1 MLLASQFCFVVLLA
15 AFQCQTQ
22 APYYGHYAFNDS
34 ERRRNVTKCSWNC
47 KVIESDLQKKES
59 NKDFTGTGVI
69 NVNILYRMKVD
80 KELCANQTFP
90 DSERVASVKVQIKRP
105 VNKPLSFALALET
118 VLNLLCSN
126 YQAYREIKADC
137 RLTLTRKSA
146 ATRTNSDPILP
157 DDISFIRGH
166 LAELRVDPNHSIST
180 GNITVSRLNWSNVR
194 ADAECF
200 AHRSILFFFNFLI
213 LYVPAFL
220 CLFSPT
226 MIKENGIRHICLE
239 GASPIGVRSLIGNHF
254 FSEVDDSDDFYHRT
268 KNFIA
273 RAVLVPLPFLIIA
286 IGFHYIS
293 QQHQSEEIPA
303 KDRITFCFSR
313 PLLVT
318 VCFICYVSLAFYYSF
333 FNASSTETPCF
344 VCQRMETLMENTK
357 PRCNGTLPRRI
368 LKHLCLQPLIL
379 INGYWLFCVCLG
391 FCFRRFCRIISVIW
405 PSRKPTSCNIWFL
418 RVPMFIVLMPLM
430 IFFAAVILS
439 VSLSVVM
446 LTIVVLSIV
455 FTSPLFTAYHIILI
469 NAGVAS
475 IPNRITNL
483 FVRALLLIV
492 LSLVKLLALKGV
504 NEVLIDAVFGFVTG
518 MFVLFTLLFSEEG
531 LSYLVC
537 FVLVWYY
544 LWSSYSSF
552 TNPYHDLSL
561 TLFKFYKQSQ
571 QHEKKIREEL
581 HKDLEN
587 LDTPNGNEVRIPEGL
602 FNKACQEVMPIRESL
617 CILLVKVTL
626 ILSFV
631 LYTFL
636 LITRFSVGS
645 TPVLRALAAFF
656 TGSFPKIISI
666 CLDGD
671 TRRKRDTIV
680 IEEKVARLVQN
691 YLVIQTI

>member
-1 MLLASQFCFVVLLA
+1 MLLASHFCFAVLLA

-22 APYYGHYAFNDS
+22 APYYGRYVFNDS

-47 KVIESDLQKKES
+47 KVIESDLRKEY

-69 NVNILYRMKVD
+69 NVAIIYRMKVD

-90 DSERVASVKVQIKRP
+90 DSERVASVKLQIKRP
-105 VNKPLSFALALET
+105 VNNKPLSFAQALET

-137 RLTLTRKSA
+137 KLTLTWKSA
-146 ATRTNSDPILP
+146 ATRTNSAPILP

-166 LAELRVDPNHSIST
+166 LAELGDSNHSIST
-180 GNITVSRLNWSNVR
+180 GNITISRLKWSNVR
-194 ADAECF
+194 AVAECF
-200 AHRSILFFFNFLI
+200 AHRSILFVLYFLI
-213 LYVPAFL
+213 LYFPAFL

-226 MIKENGIRHICLE
+226 MVKENGIRHICLE
-239 GASPIGVRSLIGNHF
+239 GASPIGVRSLIGNYF
-254 FSEVDDSDDFYHRT
+254 FSEVDDSDDFCHRT
-268 KNFIA
+268 KKFIA
-273 RAVLVPLPFLIIA
+273 RVVLVPLPFLIIA

-293 QQHQSEEIPA
+293 QQHQSEEKPA

-313 PLLVT
+313 PLLLT
-318 VCFICYVSLAFYYSF
+318 VCFICYVFLAVYCSF
-333 FNASSTETPCF
+333 LNASSTERPCF
-344 VCQRMETLMENTK
+344 FCQDMETVMENTK
-357 PRCNGTLPRRI
+357 LRCNGTLPRRI

-379 INGYWLFCVCLG
+379 LKSHRLFCVCYG
-391 FCFRRFCRIISVIW
+391 FCFRRFSRIISVIW
-405 PSRKPTSCNIWFL
+405 PSRKLTSCNIWFL

-430 IFFAAVILS
+430 ISFAAVIP
-439 VSLSVVM
+439 SVVT
-446 LTIVVLSIV
+446 LVIVVLSILV
-455 FTSPLFTAYHIILI
+455 TSPLFTTYLIILRDP
-469 NAGVAS
+469 GVAS
-475 IPNRITNL
+475 IPNRITNP
-483 FVRALLLIV
+483 FIRALLIIV
-492 LSLVKLLALKGV
+492 LFLVSLLALNGV

-552 TNPYHDLSL
+552 TNQYHDLSL

-571 QHEKKIREEL
+571 QHEKKFTDEL
-581 HKDLEN
+581 HEDLEK
-587 LDTPNGNEVRIPEGL
+587 LDTPNGYAVRIPEGL
-602 FNKACQEVMPIRESL
+602 FNMACQEVKPIRESL

-636 LITRFSVGS
+636 LIMRFGVGS

-656 TGSFPKIISI
+656 TGSFPKILSV

-671 TRRKRDTIV
+671 TLRKRDTIV

-691 YLVIQTI
+691 YLVIHKI

>member
-1 MLLASQFCFVVLLA
+1 MLLASKFCFAVLLA

-22 APYYGHYAFNDS
+22 SPYYGRYVFNDS

-47 KVIESDLQKKES
+47 KVIESDLRKEF
-59 NKDFTGTGVI
+59 NKDFAGTGVI
-69 NVNILYRMKVD
+69 NVAIIYRMKVD

-105 VNKPLSFALALET
+105 VNNKPLSFALALET

-126 YQAYREIKADC
+126 YQAYREIRADC
-137 RLTLTRKSA
+137 KLTLTRKSA
-146 ATRTNSDPILP
+146 AIRTNSAPILP

-166 LAELRVDPNHSIST
+166 LAELGVDPNHSIST
-180 GNITVSRLNWSNVR
+180 GNITVCRLNWSNVR
-194 ADAECF
+194 AVAEWF
-200 AHRSILFFFNFLI
+200 AHRSILFVLYFLI
-213 LYVPAFL
+213 LYFPAFL

-226 MIKENGIRHICLE
+226 MVNENGIRHICLE
-239 GASPIGVRSLIGNHF
+239 GASPIGVRSLMGNYF
-254 FSEVDDSDDFYHRT
+254 FPEVDDSDDFYHRT

-286 IGFHYIS
+286 IGFHYIG

-303 KDRITFCFSR
+303 EDRITFCFSR
-313 PLLVT
+313 PLLLT
-318 VCFICYVSLAFYYSF
+318 VCFICYVFLAVYYSF
-333 FNASSTETPCF
+333 FNASSTERPCF
-344 VCQRMETLMENTK
+344 VCQRMETVMENTK
-357 PRCNGTLPRRI
+357 LRCNGTLPRRI
-368 LKHLCLQPLIL
+368 RKHLCLQPLIL
-379 INGYWLFCVCLG
+379 LECYRLFCVCLG
-391 FCFRRFCRIISVIW
+391 FCFRGFNRIISVTW
-405 PSRKPTSCNIWFL
+405 PSRKLTSCNIWFL

-430 IFFAAVILS
+430 GVIT
-439 VSLSVVM
+439 SVVM
-446 LTIVVLSIV
+446 LAIVVLSIV
-455 FTSPLFTAYHIILI
+455 FTSPLFTTHHIILK

-492 LSLVKLLALKGV
+492 LFLVKLLALKGV
-504 NEVLIDAVFGFVTG
+504 IEVMIAAVFGFVTG

-552 TNPYHDLSL
+552 TNQYHDLSL

-571 QHEKKIREEL
+571 QHEKKFREEL
-581 HKDLEN
+581 HKDLEK
-587 LDTPNGNEVRIPEGL
+587 LDTPNGYEVRIPEGL
-602 FNKACQEVMPIRESL
+602 FNMACQEVMPIRESL

-636 LITRFSVGS
+636 LIMRFGVGS

-656 TGSFPKIISI
+656 TGSFPKILSI

-671 TRRKRDTIV
+671 NRRKRDTIV
-680 IEEKVARLVQN
+680 IEEKVAKLVQN
-691 YLVIQTI
+691 YLVIHNTDGIAH

>member
-1 MLLASQFCFVVLLA
+1 MLLASQFCFAVLLA

-22 APYYGHYAFNDS
+22 APYYGRYVFSDS

-47 KVIESDLQKKES
+47 KVIESDFQKKES

-69 NVNILYRMKVD
+69 NVAILYRMKVD

-137 RLTLTRKSA
+137 KLTLTRKSA
-146 ATRTNSDPILP
+146 ATRTNSAPILP

-166 LAELRVDPNHSIST
+166 LAELGVNPNHSIST
-180 GNITVSRLNWSNVR
+180 GNITVSRLNWGNVR

-200 AHRSILFFFNFLI
+200 AHRSIFFLLHFLI
-213 LYVPAFL
+213 LYFPAFL

-226 MIKENGIRHICLE
+226 MVKENGIRHICLE
-239 GASPIGVRSLIGNHF
+239 GASPIGVRSLIGNFF

-286 IGFHYIS
+286 IGFHDIS
-293 QQHQSEEIPA
+293 QQHQSEETPA

-313 PLLVT
+313 PLLLT
-318 VCFICYVSLAFYYSF
+318 VCFICYVFLAVYYSF
-333 FNASSTETPCF
+333 FNASSTETLCF
-344 VCQRMETLMENTK
+344 VCQRMETVMENTK
-357 PRCNGTLPRRI
+357 LRCNGTLPRRI

-379 INGYWLFCVCLG
+379 LKCYRLFCVCLG
-391 FCFRRFCRIISVIW
+391 FCFRMFSRIISVKW
-405 PSRKPTSCNIWFL
+405 PSRKLTSCNIWFL
-418 RVPMFIVLMPLM
+418 RVPMFIVLMPLT
-430 IFFAAVILS
+430 IFFAAVIP
-439 VSLSVVM
+439 SVVM
-446 LTIVVLSIV
+446 LAIVVLSIV
-455 FTSPLFTAYHIILI
+455 FTSPVFTAYHIILI

-475 IPNRITNL
+475 IPNHITNR

-492 LSLVKLLALKGV
+492 LFLIKLLALKGV

-552 TNPYHDLSL
+552 TNQYHDLSL

-571 QHEKKIREEL
+571 QHEKKFREEL

-587 LDTPNGNEVRIPEGL
+587 LDTPNGYEVRIPEGL

-656 TGSFPKIISI
+656 TGSFAKIISI

>member
-1 MLLASQFCFVVLLA
+1 MLLASQFCFAVLLA

-22 APYYGHYAFNDS
+22 APYYGRYVFNDS

-47 KVIESDLQKKES
+47 KVIESDLRKEY

-69 NVNILYRMKVD
+69 NVAIIYRMKVD

-105 VNKPLSFALALET
+105 VNNKPLSFAQALET

-137 RLTLTRKSA
+137 KLTLIRKSA
-146 ATRTNSDPILP
+146 ATRTNSAPILP

-166 LAELRVDPNHSIST
+166 LAELGVDSSHSIST
-180 GNITVSRLNWSNVR
+180 GNITISRLKWSNVR
-194 ADAECF
+194 AVAECF
-200 AHRSILFFFNFLI
+200 AHRSILFFLCFLI
-213 LYVPAFL
+213 LYFPAFL

-226 MIKENGIRHICLE
+226 MVKENGIRYICLE
-239 GASPIGVRSLIGNHF
+239 GASPIGVRSLIGNYF
-254 FSEVDDSDDFYHRT
+254 FSEVDDSDDFCHRT
-268 KNFIA
+268 KNVIA
-273 RAVLVPLPFLIIA
+273 RVVLVPLPFLIIA

-303 KDRITFCFSR
+303 KDRITFGFSR
-313 PLLVT
+313 PFPST
-318 VCFICYVSLAFYYSF
+318 VCFICYVFLAVYYSF
-333 FNASSTETPCF
+333 FNASSTERPCF
-344 VCQRMETLMENTK
+344 FCQEMETVMENAK
-357 PRCNGTLPRRI
+357 LRCNGTLPRRI

-379 INGYWLFCVCLG
+379 LKSHRLFCVCYG
-391 FCFRRFCRIISVIW
+391 FCFRRFSRIISVIW
-405 PSRKPTSCNIWFL
+405 PSRKLTSCNIWFL

-430 IFFAAVILS
+430 GVIT
-439 VSLSVVM
+439 SVVT
-446 LTIVVLSIV
+446 LAIVVLSIV
-455 FTSPLFTAYHIILI
+455 FTSPLFTTYHIILI

-483 FVRALLLIV
+483 FVRVLLLIV
-492 LSLVKLLALKGV
+492 LLLVKLLALKGV
-504 NEVLIDAVFGFVTG
+504 NEVLIDAVFGFLTG

-552 TNPYHDLSL
+552 TNRYHDLSL

-571 QHEKKIREEL
+571 QHEKKLREEL
-581 HKDLEN
+581 HENLEK
-587 LDTPNGNEVRIPEGL
+587 LDTPNGYQVRIPEGL
-602 FNKACQEVMPIRESL
+602 FNMACQEVMPIRESL

-631 LYTFL
+631 LYSFL
-636 LITRFSVGS
+636 LIMRFGAGS

-656 TGSFPKIISI
+656 TGSFPKILSI
-666 CLDGD
+666 CLYGD

-691 YLVIQTI
+691 YLVIYKI